1 MKKTIYHRFGKRLFD
16 CTLALLFLLLL
27 GIPLALLAVLV
38 RFKLGSPIFFRQE
51 RPGLHGQI
59 FTLYKFRTMTDA
71 RDAHGALLPDA
82 DRLLP
87 FGNLLR
93 SSSLDELPELLNI
106 LKGEMSFVGPRPLLT
121 RYLERYTPEQ
131 QRRHD
136 VKPGLTGWAQV
147 HGRNA
152 ITWEQKFAFDVWY
165 VDNCSFAL
173 DVKIIFLTAWKI
185 LKREGISQPGHATM
199 EEYMG

>member
-1 MKKTIYHRFGKRLFD
+1 MYHRFGKRLFD
-16 CTLALLFLLLL
+16 FTLTLLLLPFL
-27 GIPLALLAVLV
+27 GIPLVLLAVLV
-38 RFKLGSPIFFRQE
+38 RLKLGSPVLFRQE

-71 RDAHGALLPDA
+71 RDVRGVLLPDA

-93 SSSLDELPELLNI
+93 SLSLDELPELLNI
-106 LKGEMSFVGPRPLLT
+106 LKGDMSFVGPRPLLT

-131 QRRHD
+131 RRRHD
-136 VKPGLTGWAQV
+136 MKPGLTGWAQV

-152 ITWEQKFAFDVWY
+152 ITWAQKFAFDVWY

-173 DVKIIFLTAWKI
+173 DLKIFVLTVWKI